1 MMGTK
6 TDWMEQR
13 EYPRINSRKKK
24 GRTVTGWRSEKI
36 GIHKTRG
43 GKGIVGRLIGR
54 KNDRQK

>member
-24 GRTVTGWRSEKI
+24 GRTVTGWRFEKI

-54 KNDRQK
+54 KKE